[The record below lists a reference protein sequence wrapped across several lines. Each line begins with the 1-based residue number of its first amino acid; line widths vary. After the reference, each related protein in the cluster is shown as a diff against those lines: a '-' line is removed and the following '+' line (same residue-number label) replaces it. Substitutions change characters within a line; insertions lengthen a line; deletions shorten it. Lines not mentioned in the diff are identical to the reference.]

1 MQTITRNIGDFDD
14 LNFEVDL
21 TEYGKTGADV
31 DDIFFVVKKN
41 VDDTSYLLEKKESLA
56 EISYSGSTTLTVLVQ
71 WSETEYSNF
80 NEDESYIAGLYIKF
94 TGDPVADLHTKQD
107 FKLELK
113 KRVL

>member
-21 TEYGKTGADV
+21 TDYGKTGADV
-31 DDIFFVVKKN
+31 SDIVFVVKKN
-41 VDDTSYLLEKKESLA
+41 VDDASYLLEKKNSLA
-56 EISYSGSTTLTVLVQ
+56 EISFTGTTVLDVLVQ
-71 WSETEYSNF
+71 WPETEYSNF
-80 NEDESYIAGLYIKF
+80 VDKQIYIAGLYVKF

-107 FKLELK
+107 FKLQLI

>member
-31 DDIFFVVKKN
+31 ADIFFVVKKN
-41 VDDTSYLLEKKESLA
+41 VDDTSYLLEKKKSDT
-56 EISYSGSTTLTVLVQ
+56 EISFTGTTTLDVLVQ
-71 WSETEYSNF
+71 WPETEYTGF
-80 NEDESYIAGLYIKF
+80 TEDEKYIAGLYIQF

-107 FKLELK
+107 FNLQVV

>member
-1 MQTITRNIGDFDD
+1 MQTIVRNIGDFDD

-31 DDIFFVVKKN
+31 ADIIFVVKKN
-41 VDDTSYLLEKKESLA
+41 VDDTSYLLEKKNSDT
-56 EISYSGSTTLTVLVQ
+56 EITFSGTTVLDVLVQ
-71 WSETEYSNF
+71 WAETEYTGF
-80 NEDESYIAGLYIKF
+80 NEDETYIAGLYLQF

-107 FKLELK
+107 FNLTVQ